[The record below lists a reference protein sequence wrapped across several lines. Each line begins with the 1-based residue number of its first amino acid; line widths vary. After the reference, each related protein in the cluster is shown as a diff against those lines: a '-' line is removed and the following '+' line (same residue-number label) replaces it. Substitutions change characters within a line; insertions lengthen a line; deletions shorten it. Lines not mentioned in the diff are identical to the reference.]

1 MNHIEVLK
9 LVKSLVGYEI
19 LEKDSP
25 ILQTL
30 DHAIGVLERVE
41 DVDRLT
47 ELMPQTIGVGGKHI
61 DIPYEM
67 AESIAQAIQTNLKGG
82 A

>member
-1 MNHIEVLK
+1 MNHIDVLM

-30 DHAIGVLERVE
+30 DHAIEVLERLDDVE
-41 DVDRLT
+41 GLEEVIDKVKIEGMLHILPEDKERLCT
-47 ELMPQTIGVGGKHI
+47 AIRTKLLG
-61 DIPYEM
+61 
-67 AESIAQAIQTNLKGG
+67 AE
-82 A
+82 